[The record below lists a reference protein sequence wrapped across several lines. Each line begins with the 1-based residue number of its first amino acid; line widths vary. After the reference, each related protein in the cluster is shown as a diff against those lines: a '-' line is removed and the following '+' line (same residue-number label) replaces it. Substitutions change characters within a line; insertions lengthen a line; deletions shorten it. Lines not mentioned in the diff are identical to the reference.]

1 MVAIPGTKS
10 VVYDPD
16 KPAPELQASNDNDP
30 AKGKQVLNLR
40 DWTSSIYASEPPPV
54 EYLVDGVIEKGIP
67 GLIAAMGEVG
77 KSYLMLELARRVAF
91 GSSRFAS
98 NFGGKL
104 FRRVR
109 RSFSRARMTATHFIG
124 VCMQSTRNRPA

>member
-77 KSYLMLELARRVAF
+77 ILPHAGTCATSGV
-91 GSSRFAS
+91 RFISFRAS
-98 NFGGKL
+98 NFRRASCSGGYGRL
-104 FRRVR
+104 SYGR
-109 RSFSRARMTATHFIG
+109 G
-124 VCMQSTRNRPA
+124 